1 MKFYL
6 HANTDQVYSALT
18 NNAITSFANTIEN
31 LQHKTLS
38 FMSDNFIFLSKTFLP
53 AAYRQWK
60 TDDVYFPVALE
71 LDFSGI
77 DVVPGLAVTVADG
90 TATVAENISNLKEAP
105 ENMVGAFVCGEI
117 PFAFVSA
124 IIFENEEN
132 QVRFRKPSPDLWFP
146 EELYKLAGADS
157 TEPVIFSLD
166 DVILLSQTA
175 DERLSDEDKAKVAAL
190 VNKRNRYKG
199 LFYFAARE
207 TGDWQTDN
215 IKSNLDAYLV
225 KTLDGKAGENGV
237 LFKAVSEELRA
248 LKDAGH
254 DVPAFAEI
262 QEVDDILLKADAQ
275 TSLDKK
281 LLEVVIKMYYG
292 FGKDEISASR
302 DSVES
307 IRQQVLAE
315 SDYGDGNAM
324 FDVIAAF
331 LQSSDMNPQKAL
343 EKLDGHP
350 VCKALMKFLD
360 SSDNDAF
367 MRYGCEDLNQYER
380 RYAYMMFGA
389 LKGMRFVEREQ
400 KSNVALEH
408 RLEELAVKKF
418 PCDLMISSVP
428 AYTGE
433 HATYGID
440 IRCTYWMGKS
450 ATLAVLSD
458 AANMDKVKA
467 VYELVAKDKA
477 FKVEKLECFETP
489 CTIILCAGMGDAD
502 AIQAEVNT
510 VDELKKLIKDSKLVN
525 AYIKKHTMSVQY
537 DLFLKK
543 YIQNDKWYTAVFDK
557 YYLEIQQLCRA

>member
-1 MKFYL
+1 MKLYL

-38 FMSDNFIFLSKTFLP
+38 FMSDNFIFLSKTVLP
-53 AAYRQWK
+53 AALRQWK
-60 TDDVYFPVALE
+60 TDDVYFPVTLE
-71 LDFSGI
+71 LDFSG
-77 DVVPGLAVTVADG
+77 VTNVPGLAVTVVDG
-90 TATVAENISNLKEAP
+90 AVTVADTISNLKEAP
-105 ENMVGAFVCGEI
+105 EDMIGAFVCGEI

-146 EELYKLAGADS
+146 EELYKLAGADCS
-157 TEPVIFSLD
+157 DTAISID
-166 DVILLSQTA
+166 DIMALSQKVE
-175 DERLSDEDKAKVAAL
+175 ERLSDEDKTKVAAL

-199 LFYFAARE
+199 LCYFAIRE
-207 TGDWQTDN
+207 TGDWQNDN
-215 IKSNLDAYLV
+215 LKSNFDAYLV
-225 KTLDGKAGENGV
+225 KMLDGKRGEDGV
-237 LFKAVSEELRA
+237 FFKAVSEKLLA
-248 LKDAGH
+248 LKNAGH
-254 DVPAFAEI
+254 DVPEFSEI
-262 QEVDDILLKADAQ
+262 QEVDEILLKADAQ

-281 LLEVVIKMYYG
+281 LLETMVRMYYG
-292 FGKDEISASR
+292 FGKDEIAASR
-302 DSVES
+302 DSIEI
-307 IRQQVLAE
+307 IRQQTLADA
-315 SDYGDGNAM
+315 DYGDGNAM

-343 EKLDGHP
+343 DKLDGHP

-400 KSNVALEH
+400 KSNIALEH
-408 RLEELAVKKF
+408 RLEELATQRF
-418 PCDLMISSVP
+418 HSDLMISAVP
-428 AYTGE
+428 AYAGE

-440 IRCTYWMGKS
+440 ISCAYWMGKN
-450 ATLAVLSD
+450 ATQAILSD
-458 AANMDKVKA
+458 AANVDKVKA

-477 FKVEKLECFETP
+477 FKVEKMECFESP
-489 CTIILCAGMGDAD
+489 CTIILCAGMGDAA
-502 AIQAEVNT
+502 AIQIEVNT
-510 VDELKKLIKDSKLVN
+510 VDELKKVIKDTKLVN
-525 AYIKKHTMSVQY
+525 AYIKKHPMSVQY

-543 YIQNDKWYTAVFDK
+543 YIQNDKWYSAFFDK
-557 YYLEIQQLCRA
+557 YYLDIQQLCRN

>member
-1 MKFYL
+1 MKLYL

-18 NNAITSFANTIEN
+18 NNAVTSFANTIEN

-38 FMSDNFIFLSKTFLP
+38 FMSDNFIFLSKTVLP
-53 AAYRQWK
+53 AALRQWK
-60 TDDVYFPVALE
+60 TDDVYFPVTLE
-71 LDFSGI
+71 LDFSG
-77 DVVPGLAVTVADG
+77 VTNVPGLAVTVVDGAVAVAD
-90 TATVAENISNLKEAP
+90 TISNLKEAP
-105 ENMVGAFVCGEI
+105 EDMIGAFVCGEI

-146 EELYKLAGADS
+146 EELYKLAEADCS
-157 TEPVIFSLD
+157 DTTISVD
-166 DVILLSQTA
+166 DIMALSQKVE
-175 DERLSDEDKAKVAAL
+175 ERLSDEDKSKVAAL

-199 LFYFAARE
+199 LCYFAIRE
-207 TGDWQTDN
+207 TGDWQNDN
-215 IKSNLDAYLV
+215 LKSNFDAYLV
-225 KTLDGKAGENGV
+225 KMLDGKKGEDGV
-237 LFKAVSEELRA
+237 FFKAVSEKLLA
-248 LKDAGH
+248 LKNAGH
-254 DVPAFAEI
+254 DVPEFSEI
-262 QEVDDILLKADAQ
+262 QEVDEILLKADAQ

-281 LLEVVIKMYYG
+281 LLETMVRMYYG
-292 FGKDEISASR
+292 FGKDEIAASR
-302 DSVES
+302 DSIEI
-307 IRQQVLAE
+307 IRQQTLADA
-315 SDYGDGNAM
+315 DYGDGNAM

-343 EKLDGHP
+343 DKLDGHP

-367 MRYGCEDLNQYER
+367 MKYGCEDLNQYER

-400 KSNVALEH
+400 KSNTALEH
-408 RLEELAVKKF
+408 RLEELAVQRF
-418 PCDLMISSVP
+418 SSNLMISAVP

-433 HATYGID
+433 HPTYGID
-440 IRCTYWMGKS
+440 IRCAYWMGKN

-458 AANMDKVKA
+458 TANMDKVKA

-477 FKVEKLECFETP
+477 FKVEKLECFENP

-502 AIQAEVNT
+502 AIQAEVHT
-510 VDELKKLIKDSKLVN
+510 VDELKKLVKDTKLVN
-525 AYIKKHTMSVQY
+525 AYIKKHPMSVQY

-543 YIQNDKWYTAVFDK
+543 YIQNEKWYSAVFDK
-557 YYLEIQQLCRA
+557 YYLEIQQLCRG

>member
-38 FMSDNFIFLSKTFLP
+38 FMSDNFIFLSKTALP
-53 AAYRQWK
+53 AALRQWK
-60 TDDVYFPVALE
+60 TDDVYFPVTLE

-77 DVVPGLAVTVADG
+77 DVMPGLAVTIADG
-90 TATVAENISNLKEAP
+90 TPSVAESISNLKDAP
-105 ENMVGAFVCGEI
+105 EDMVGAFVCGEI

-146 EELYKLAGADS
+146 EELYKLADADCNEAAIS
-157 TEPVIFSLD
+157 ID
-166 DVILLSQTA
+166 DIATLSQKA
-175 DERLSDEDKAKVAAL
+175 EECLSEEDKAKVAAL
-190 VNKRNRYKG
+190 VSKRNRFKG
-199 LFYFAARE
+199 LCYFAIRE
-207 TGDWQTDN
+207 TGDWQNDN
-215 IKSNLDAYLV
+215 IKSNFDAYLV
-225 KTLDGKAGENGV
+225 KTLDGKKGEDGV
-237 LFKAVSEELRA
+237 FFKAVSEKLLA
-248 LKDAGH
+248 LKKAGH
-254 DVPAFAEI
+254 DVPEFSEI
-262 QEVDDILLKADAQ
+262 QETDEILLKADAK

-281 LLEVVIKMYYG
+281 LLETVVRMYYG
-292 FGKDEISASR
+292 FGKDEISVSR
-302 DSVES
+302 DSVET

-315 SDYGDGNAM
+315 SDYGDGDAM

-343 EKLDGHP
+343 AKLDGHP

-400 KSNVALEH
+400 KSNIALEH
-408 RLEELAVKKF
+408 RLEELAMQRF
-418 PCDLMISSVP
+418 SSDLMISSVP
-428 AYTGE
+428 AYASE
-433 HATYGID
+433 HVTYGID
-440 IRCTYWMGKS
+440 IRCAYWMGKN

-458 AANMDKVKA
+458 AANLDKVKA

-477 FKVEKLECFETP
+477 FKIEKMECFESP
-489 CTIILCAGMGDAD
+489 CTIFLCAGMDDAA
-502 AIQAEVNT
+502 AIQVEVNT
-510 VDELKKLIKDSKLVN
+510 VDELKKIIKDTKLVN
-525 AYIKKHTMSVQY
+525 AYIKKHPMSVQY

-543 YIQNDKWYTAVFDK
+543 YIQNDKWYSAVFDK
-557 YYLEIQQLCRA
+557 YYLDIQQLCRN

>member
-1 MKFYL
+1 MKLYL

-18 NNAITSFANTIEN
+18 NNAVTSFANTIEN

-38 FMSDNFIFLSKTFLP
+38 FMSDNFIFLSKTVLP
-53 AAYRQWK
+53 AALRQWK
-60 TDDVYFPVALE
+60 TDDVYFPVTLE
-71 LDFSGI
+71 LDFSG
-77 DVVPGLAVTVADG
+77 VTNVPGLAVTVVDG
-90 TATVAENISNLKEAP
+90 AVTVADTISNLKEAP
-105 ENMVGAFVCGEI
+105 EDMIGAFVCGEI

-146 EELYKLAGADS
+146 EELYKLAGADCS
-157 TEPVIFSLD
+157 DTAISID
-166 DVILLSQTA
+166 DIMALSQKVE
-175 DERLSDEDKAKVAAL
+175 ERLSDEDKTKVAAL

-199 LFYFAARE
+199 LCYFAIRE
-207 TGDWQTDN
+207 TGDWQNDN
-215 IKSNLDAYLV
+215 LKSSFDAYLV
-225 KTLDGKAGENGV
+225 KMLDGKRGEDGV
-237 LFKAVSEELRA
+237 FFKAVSEKLLA
-248 LKDAGH
+248 LKNAGH
-254 DVPAFAEI
+254 DVPEFSEI
-262 QEVDDILLKADAQ
+262 QEVDEILLKADAQ

-281 LLEVVIKMYYG
+281 LLETMVRMYYG
-292 FGKDEISASR
+292 FGKDEIAASR
-302 DSVES
+302 DSIEI
-307 IRQQVLAE
+307 IRQQTLADA
-315 SDYGDGNAM
+315 DYGDGNAM

-343 EKLDGHP
+343 DKLDGHP

-367 MRYGCEDLNQYER
+367 MKYGCEDLNQYER

-400 KSNVALEH
+400 KSNTALEH
-408 RLEELAVKKF
+408 RLEELAVQRF
-418 PCDLMISSVP
+418 SSNLMISAVP

-433 HATYGID
+433 HPTYGID
-440 IRCTYWMGKS
+440 IRCAYWMGKN

-467 VYELVAKDKA
+467 LYELVAKDKA
-477 FKVEKLECFETP
+477 FKVEKLECFESP

-502 AIQAEVNT
+502 AIQVEVST
-510 VDELKKLIKDSKLVN
+510 VDELKKVIKDTKLVN
-525 AYIKKHTMSVQY
+525 AYIKKHPMSVQY

-543 YIQNDKWYTAVFDK
+543 YIQNDKWYSAVFDK
-557 YYLEIQQLCRA
+557 YYLEIQQLCR

>member
-71 LDFSGI
+71 LDFSCI

-105 ENMVGAFVCGEI
+105 ENMAGAFVCGEI

-146 EELYKLAGADS
+146 EELYKLAEADCNDAAIS
-157 TEPVIFSLD
+157 VNDI
-166 DVILLSQTA
+166 IALSQKA
-175 DERLSDEDKAKVAAL
+175 EERLSDDDKTKVVAL

-199 LFYFAARE
+199 LCYFAIRE
-207 TGDWQTDN
+207 TGDWQNDN
-215 IKSNLDAYLV
+215 IKSNFDAYLV
-225 KTLDGKAGENGV
+225 KLLDGKAGENGV
-237 LFKAVSEELRA
+237 LFKAVSEKLLA
-248 LKDAGH
+248 LKNAGH
-254 DVPAFAEI
+254 DVPEFSEI
-262 QEVDDILLKADAQ
+262 QEVDEVLLKADAQ

-281 LLEVVIKMYYG
+281 LLETVVRMYYG
-292 FGKDEISASR
+292 FGKDEIAASR
-302 DSVES
+302 DSVET
-307 IRQQVLAE
+307 IRQQVLVD

-324 FDVIAAF
+324 FDVIATF
-331 LQSSDMNPQKAL
+331 LQSSDMNPRKAL
-343 EKLDGHP
+343 DKLDGHP

-400 KSNVALEH
+400 KSNTALEH

-433 HATYGID
+433 HTTYGIEL
-440 IRCTYWMGKS
+440 RCMYWMGKS

-489 CTIILCAGMGDAD
+489 CAIILCAGMGDTNV
-502 AIQAEVNT
+502 IQVEVNT

-525 AYIKKHTMSVQY
+525 TYIKKHPMSVQY